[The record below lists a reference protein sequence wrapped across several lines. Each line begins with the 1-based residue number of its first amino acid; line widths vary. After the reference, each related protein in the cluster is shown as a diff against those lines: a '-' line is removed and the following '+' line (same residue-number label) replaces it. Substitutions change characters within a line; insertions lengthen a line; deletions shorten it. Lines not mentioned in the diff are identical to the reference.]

1 MAHFGCSGLAFN
13 FTIVTACCVS
23 ALSFDVIITDVAIA
37 VDCDNSDRRWFES

>member
-23 ALSFDVIITDVAIA
+23 ALSFDVIITDVA
-37 VDCDNSDRRWFES
+37 VNCDNSDRRWFES